1 MNPPLVMS
9 QPALDQILKP
19 DGMTFSLECER
30 LAELHSQLSGPQAH
44 GAGLVAAVLVHDV
57 LELFISMQ
65 KTSESTTKSW

>member
-30 LAELHSQLSGPQAH
+30 LAELHSVKWTPSARSRPGCSGPR
-44 GAGLVAAVLVHDV
+44 
-57 LELFISMQ
+57 S
-65 KTSESTTKSW
+65 